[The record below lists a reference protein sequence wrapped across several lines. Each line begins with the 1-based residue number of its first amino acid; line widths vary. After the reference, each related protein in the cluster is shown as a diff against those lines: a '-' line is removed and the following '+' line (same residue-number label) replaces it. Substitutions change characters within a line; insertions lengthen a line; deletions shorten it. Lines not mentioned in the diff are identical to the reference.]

1 MANFQ
6 VLFSGGLIQGFEESA
21 VKKAIAAELNIDER
35 KCAHLFCGK
44 TVVVRSQLNHAA
56 ALALVDRLEILGAIA
71 RVKDLTPKSS
81 LPPDFE
87 RDRLDHTVRDLTA
100 AHAECPR
107 CSHMQLAVTHCGRCG
122 VDMESAFKRLRKED
136 LLIEKK
142 LRDLQAKRDAT
153 AAQGTAEVTPGT
165 AAAID
170 AEIALAPDAED
181 AKAKAKPGKLRRWLS
196 RSR

>member
-6 VLFSGGLIQGFEESA
+6 VLFSGDLIQGFAESA
-21 VKKAIAAELNIDER
+21 VRAAVATELNIDER

-44 TVVVRSQLNHAA
+44 TVVVRSQLTEAA
-56 ALALVDRLEILGAIA
+56 ALGLVDRLELLGAIA
-71 RVKDLTPKSS
+71 RAKDLTPKSS

-107 CSHMQLAVTHCGRCG
+107 CSHMQLAVKHCGRCG

-142 LRDLQAKRDAT
+142 LRDLRAKNDVSP
-153 AAQGTAEVTPGT
+153 AQEITPGSQ
-165 AAAID
+165 AAID
-170 AEIALAPDAED
+170 AEIALSPDAED
-181 AKAKAKPGKLRRWLS
+181 AKAAAKPGKLRRWLS